1 MFLFHLK
8 SSFRSRDIQICV
20 CSSSVL
26 FLPVSHCFTGWSKK
40 NLKVFDVINSLN
52 KYLITHFV
60 WYLEKKIRCDIETL
74 PIDRVFN
81 KEDYQK
87 ALKKLT
93 LFFLSSPV
101 PFNEK
106 SYQKQKGSGTSAQ
119 SLSRSQN
126 KFRKIP
132 LFSI

>member
-1 MFLFHLK
+1 MFFISSEK
-8 SSFRSRDIQICV
+8 SSFCSRDIQICV
-20 CSSSVL
+20 CSSSIL

-52 KYLITHFV
+52 KNLTHFV

-74 PIDRVFN
+74 SIDRVFN

-93 LFFLSSPV
+93 LIFLSSPV
-101 PFNEK
+101 PFNEQ

-119 SLSRSQN
+119 SLSMSQN
-126 KFRKIP
+126 KFQKIP